1 MAVYKLEAAENVWTL
16 TEAKNQYTLCEVAM
30 AAPSPPIT
38 MTCDNAIIT
47 CDSTLVL
54 CDAA

>member
-1 MAVYKLEAAENVWTL
+1 MAVYKLEAAENVWHL
-16 TEAKNQYTLCEVAM
+16 VEAKNQYTLCEVAV
-30 AAPSPPIT
+30 AAPAPPIT

-47 CDSTLVL
+47 CDSTVVL